1 MDKVCVLL
9 GNEGSRH
16 VALRKLKEKRKEME
30 ALLPPQKKKVFSE
43 WRVAKEKEYRQMI
56 TDIVSTTVRTA
67 LQNLSDIF
75 SPEKLVEYT
84 LRAFEQSQLK
94 VSWPQVMLAYLP
106 LLEENLEA
114 ACYAV
119 EKGHWDERLLPI
131 DAEISRATLN
141 ILKPF
146 DESMIN
152 VEKFQGELRFPID
165 RVGYQGDRP
174 FDKWLTNGL
183 QEKKPVFFD
192 EQERYIDC
200 LCRFYN
206 EVYWP
211 QGERERAAKAVP
223 PPPPIQEAPKP
234 KIGPAIV
241 QPASPL
247 TLQGRI
253 ERIKQGGLR

>member
-1 MDKVCVLL
+1 MDQIMSLL

-16 VALRKLKEKRKEME
+16 VALRKLKEKRKQLAE
-30 ALLPPQKKKVFSE
+30 ALPPQKTKHFSE
-43 WRVAKEKEYRQMI
+43 WRAGKEKEYRQQI
-56 TDIVSTTVRTA
+56 TDIVQTTVRTA

-75 SPEKLVEYT
+75 SPEKLAEYT

-131 DAEISRATLN
+131 DREITNATLTL
-141 ILKPF
+141 LKPF

-152 VEKFQGELRFPID
+152 VERFQGQLRFPIE
-165 RVGYQGDRP
+165 RIGYEKDRP
-174 FDKWLTNGL
+174 YDKWLTNGL
-183 QEKKPVFFD
+183 QEKKPIFFD

-200 LCRFYN
+200 LCRYYN

-211 QGERERAAKAVP
+211 QGERERAAKMPPPLSVP
-223 PPPPIQEAPKP
+223 PVKETP
-234 KIGPAIV
+234 KINPDPVETA
-241 QPASPL
+241 
-247 TLQGRI
+247 LQGRMAKI
-253 ERIKQGGLR
+253 MKGGLS